1 MTKLLLLNRF
11 QKESILGGSNLAQ
24 YKFINTIPMSIN
36 TFAKFIDN
44 MYQGKCKDDI
54 NSLYEIIDYATVIKQ
69 NHMKK
74 FVLGFKP
81 LKPVLRGKR
90 VNQMPLQRLWIFY
103 EYYNNEFNVFKMYIH
118 NDNYNSIMHSVGT
131 SSHPHISIDGEPC
144 LGDFAQPMQFCTASG
159 SLVGLHNT
167 TQLFLNNWTQDD
179 AYWDINSWRDFYDTY
194 KIEYPDVKID
204 FADYLLLYKKTL
216 GRGLTWG
223 NVSTYTNMHLQIQS
237 EKDLFSF
244 IRAMESVLLKYNQSC
259 QITENTNNQTKLIY
273 NFHGYLY
280 EPETHEQD
288 RYNKYTKELLHKVYD
303 KAISNSSR
311 YTNYS
316 FQNDFLIQK
325 SNDEENAYDKAVY
338 EQFLKN
344 NRSYFKSVLLMQKFR
359 KFFTDFS
366 FYENTVTANDID
378 YKLSYELK
386 DEVVTDTD
394 LINMYKPFSLS
405 MDKYEIM
412 FNYFMKIFKMQTHSE
427 DSEKAIKS
435 ITYDKSDG
443 FESFTNV
450 ITYIMTDRKNTVLRE
465 INFLLTNAMSKYASQ
480 FIFSEMA
487 YLFYIMMNNYYA
499 IEFKLYEIFSFNQ
512 VNERD
517 KTFDIEVTL
526 SLHNTYFR
534 DFVDRF
540 TLAISDPQSLNY
552 YSSKVHDI
560 NYLHHIN
567 NLQNSLREKS
577 NEIIQTKTKEFIKYE
592 NSHKYFK
599 HISRYRTEVHN
610 TSNAEEDTGQ
620 GQLFAN

>member
-1 MTKLLLLNRF
+1 
-11 QKESILGGSNLAQ
+11 
-24 YKFINTIPMSIN
+24 
-36 TFAKFIDN
+36 
-44 MYQGKCKDDI
+44 
-54 NSLYEIIDYATVIKQ
+54 
-69 NHMKK
+69 
-74 FVLGFKP
+74 
-81 LKPVLRGKR
+81 
-90 VNQMPLQRLWIFY
+90 
-103 EYYNNEFNVFKMYIH
+103 
-118 NDNYNSIMHSVGT
+118 
-131 SSHPHISIDGEPC
+131 
-144 LGDFAQPMQFCTASG
+144 
-159 SLVGLHNT
+159 
-167 TQLFLNNWTQDD
+167 WTQDD
-179 AYWDINSWRDFYDTY
+179 AYWDINSWRDIYDTY
-194 KIEYPDVKID
+194 KKEYPDVKID

-223 NVSTYTNMHLQIQS
+223 NVSTYTNMHLQIKS

-244 IRAMESVLLKYNQSC
+244 IRAMESVLAKYNQSC
-259 QITENTNNQTKLIY
+259 QITENTNNQTKLLY

-280 EPETHEQD
+280 EPETHERD

-303 KAISNSSR
+303 KAIANSSR

-338 EQFLKN
+338 EKFLDN
-344 NRSYFKSVLLMQKFR
+344 NRSYFKTVLLMQKFN

-378 YKLSYELK
+378 YKLSYDLK
-386 DEVVTDTD
+386 DEVITDTD

-412 FNYFMKIFKMQTHSE
+412 FNYFMKIFKMQTHPE
-427 DSEKAIKS
+427 YDETAIKL

-499 IEFKLYEIFSFNQ
+499 IEFKLYEIFSFDQ

-526 SLHNTYFR
+526 SLHNTY
-534 DFVDRF
+534 
-540 TLAISDPQSLNY
+540 
-552 YSSKVHDI
+552 
-560 NYLHHIN
+560 
-567 NLQNSLREKS
+567 
-577 NEIIQTKTKEFIKYE
+577 
-592 NSHKYFK
+592 
-599 HISRYRTEVHN
+599 
-610 TSNAEEDTGQ
+610 
-620 GQLFAN
+620 